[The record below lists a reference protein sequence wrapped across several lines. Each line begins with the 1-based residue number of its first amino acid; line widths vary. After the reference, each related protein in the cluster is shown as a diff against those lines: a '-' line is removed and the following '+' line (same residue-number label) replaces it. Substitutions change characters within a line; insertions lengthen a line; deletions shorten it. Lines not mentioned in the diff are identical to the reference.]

1 MSSFWEKIRRDF
13 PLTRSGL
20 YLDHA
25 AGGPLAEPVRIRM
38 QEALRENAL
47 EADFAW
53 PRWMKRA
60 ERCRAAAAKFIHA
73 EPEEIA
79 FVSSTSQAVN
89 AAAEMLAGEGSVL
102 TNVCEFPS
110 STLPWIWRKAK
121 IFYQKP
127 RAGGI
132 LALEDLQRQLRPEVK
147 TIVTSSV
154 QYATGFRQDLEALG
168 QMKGRRYLVVNA
180 TQSLGAVPF
189 NVKACNADIVCSN
202 SYKWLM
208 AGYGGGLM
216 YIRSE
221 ILRKFKPASIGWRSV
236 KDPDAMKN
244 RKTAIRS
251 EAARYEMGVPGF
263 PAIFAVGA
271 AIEYLMDIGIEKIFR
286 RILEL
291 SAYAAERLEDRGFR
305 VLSPREE
312 RFRSGIVI
320 AEMNAAVRVWKR
332 LLARGVFVSP
342 RGGGLRI
349 GPHFYNT
356 PEEIDRLVEI
366 LSACRDEESRN
377 SGRKGV
383 KK

>member
-1 MSSFWEKIRRDF
+1 
-13 PLTRSGL
+13 
-20 YLDHA
+20 
-25 AGGPLAEPVRIRM
+25 
-38 QEALRENAL
+38 
-47 EADFAW
+47 
-53 PRWMKRA
+53 
-60 ERCRAAAAKFIHA
+60 
-73 EPEEIA
+73 
-79 FVSSTSQAVN
+79 
-89 AAAEMLAGEGSVL
+89 
-102 TNVCEFPS
+102 
-110 STLPWIWRKAK
+110 
-121 IFYQKP
+121 
-127 RAGGI
+127 
-132 LALEDLQRQLRPEVK
+132 
-147 TIVTSSV
+147 
-154 QYATGFRQDLEALG
+154 
-168 QMKGRRYLVVNA
+168 
-180 TQSLGAVPF
+180 
-189 NVKACNADIVCSN
+189 
-202 SYKWLM
+202 
-208 AGYGGGLM
+208 
-216 YIRSE
+216 
-221 ILRKFKPASIGWRSV
+221 
-236 KDPDAMKN
+236 MKN